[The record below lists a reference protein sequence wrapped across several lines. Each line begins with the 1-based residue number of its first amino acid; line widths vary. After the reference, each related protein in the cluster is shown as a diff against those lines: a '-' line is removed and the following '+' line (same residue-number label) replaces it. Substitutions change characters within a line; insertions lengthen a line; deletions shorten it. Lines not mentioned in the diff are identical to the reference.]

1 MEDKFRN
8 KVISLI
14 KENFSPFE
22 FAALFGLDKGN
33 ACAYLRGSKKIPLSL
48 CFTVLEYL
56 GVKLALFRS

>member
-1 MEDKFRN
+1 MEEKFRF

-22 FAALFGLDKGN
+22 FAVLFDLDKSN

-48 CFTVLEYL
+48 CFDVLEYL
-56 GVKLALFRS
+56 QVKLVLFRS